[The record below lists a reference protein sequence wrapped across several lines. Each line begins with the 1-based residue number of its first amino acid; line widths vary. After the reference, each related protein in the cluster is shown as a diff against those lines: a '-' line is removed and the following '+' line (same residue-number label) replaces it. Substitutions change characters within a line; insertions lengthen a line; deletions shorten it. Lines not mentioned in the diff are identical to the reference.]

1 MGWFGRSKTT
11 TGPAAPSGKGAV
23 TTRQAAHAVPATSG
37 EEAPAA
43 VDLGA
48 LADRA
53 IDALAAALRT
63 LGRYSFETALC
74 DAETFAKRCERWA
87 RHVLTAAPLEP
98 RDEEAEGESARPTGA
113 ARGARSWR
121 ELQQFL
127 LEHRR
132 AEQAYVEERIGELKD
147 AIWAFIDGLRDLAG
161 ADGQMETSLDAQLA
175 DLERAVQGDSLEAV
189 RALVFRAVDGIRGT
203 LAERRSRLEA
213 RMRVMGETLRALRTD
228 LLELRKKAE
237 LDTLTELYNRG
248 SFDAALRRYVE
259 LGLFAG
265 QSLCLMLV
273 DLDHFKELNDRHG
286 HPAGD
291 RVLRAAAASLLRS
304 FPRRSDLVARY
315 GGDELAVLLYDSDP
329 AAVGRLGE
337 RAVEAVRRTTVSL
350 DSGEELAITCSVGI
364 AELRPGDDPALL
376 LARAD
381 AALYRA
387 KKAGRDRAEREG
399 A

>member
-1 MGWFGRSKTT
+1 MGWFGRKTTNATGPAVASGKT
-11 TGPAAPSGKGAV
+11 TGPSRPVPAAPE
-23 TTRQAAHAVPATSG
+23 
-37 EEAPAA
+37 EEAPPA

-53 IDALAAALRT
+53 LDALAAALRT

-74 DAETFAKRCERWA
+74 DAEAFARHCERWA

-98 RDEEAEGESARPTGA
+98 RADEAEGEERARPAGA
-113 ARGARSWR
+113 ARGARAWR

-132 AEQAYVEERIGELKD
+132 AEQAFVEERIGELKD

-161 ADGQMETSLDAQLA
+161 SDGEMESSLHGHLQEI
-175 DLERAVQGDSLEAV
+175 ERAVQGDSLEAV

-203 LAERRSRLEA
+203 LAERRSRLET

-237 LDTLTELYNRG
+237 LDPLTELYNRG
-248 SFDAALRRYVE
+248 SFDTALRRYVE

-265 QSLCLMLV
+265 QGLCLMLV
-273 DLDHFKELNDRHG
+273 DLDRFKELNDRYG

-291 RVLRAAAASLLRS
+291 RVLRAAAAALLRA
-304 FPRRSDLVARY
+304 FPRRTDLVARY

-329 AAVGRLGE
+329 SALGRLGE
-337 RAVEAVRRTTVSL
+337 RAVEAIRRAAVSL
-350 DSGEELAITCSVGI
+350 DSGEELKITCSVGL
-364 AELRPGDDPALL
+364 AELKPGDNPDAL

-387 KKAGRDRAEREG
+387 KKEGRDRAERDG
-399 A
+399 VR